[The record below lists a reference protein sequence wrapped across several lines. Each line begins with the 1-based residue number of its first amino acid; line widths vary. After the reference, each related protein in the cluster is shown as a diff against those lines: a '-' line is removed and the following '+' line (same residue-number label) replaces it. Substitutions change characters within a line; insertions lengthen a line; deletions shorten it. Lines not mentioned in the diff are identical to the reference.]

1 MRPRQITPLR
11 KVKEEDMTYATAVQS
26 STITTEYNGWSN
38 RETWIVNL
46 WMTGDQGYYEQLC
59 EIISSHDNLDDQAE
73 ALEDWIRFEYDG
85 EYSSIWADLINNS
98 LAEVDWYEIVEK
110 NQE

>member
-1 MRPRQITPLR
+1 
-11 KVKEEDMTYATAVQS
+11 
-26 STITTEYNGWSN
+26 
-38 RETWIVNL
+38 
-46 WMTGDQGYYEQLC
+46 
-59 EIISSHDNLDDQAE
+59 LDDQAE

-98 LAEVDWYEIVEK
+98 LAEVDWYEIVDK